1 MKAGSTPWYHSGQ
14 GLGRDSGILLE
25 NLFSPGLLLH
35 SRGKTR
41 MNTPRKAGLRKGTP
55 EGGSFRC
62 CIFFSGVCPP
72 NTSLHSVLSDP
83 GKNERRHLGSRSSIR
98 AHATSNL

>member
-72 NTSLHSVLSDP
+72 NTSLHS
-83 GKNERRHLGSRSSIR
+83 GSGPYQDQEQQTRYWVVMEE
-98 AHATSNL
+98 TNNCQ